1 MPAIV
6 PAEPFVLY
14 LHGFLSSPQSKKA
27 QQTIVYCEKIGLEQ
41 RIAVPQMSN
50 GPADTIKELRA
61 LIEDHPHDQIGLI
74 GSSLGGYYA
83 TCLSEHYEIPA
94 VLVNPAVRP
103 YDLWETHLGE
113 HRNYYTDE
121 IHTVSR
127 QDIEA
132 LKELEVS
139 QIKNPANFMLFVQT
153 GDETLDYRQA
163 VEKFSSSEC
172 VIRENGNHSYENF
185 DTELPAIF
193 DFLFSRAR
201 RGICD

>member
-1 MPAIV
+1 MPAK
-6 PAEPFVLY
+6 PFVLY

-27 QQTIVYCEKIGLEQ
+27 QQTVSYCEQTGLQQ
-41 RIAVPQMSN
+41 RIAVPQMRN
-50 GPADTIKELRA
+50 GPADTIKQLRTI
-61 LIEDHPHDQIGLI
+61 IEDHPHDRIVLI

-83 TCLSEHYEIPA
+83 TWLSEYYGIPA
-94 VLVNPAVRP
+94 ALINPAVRP
-103 YDLWETHLGE
+103 YDLWETHIGE
-113 HRNYYTDE
+113 HRNYYTNE
-121 IHTVSR
+121 IHIVGR
-127 QDIEA
+127 QDIEE

-139 QIKNPANFMLFVQT
+139 RLKSPENFMLFVQT

-163 VEKFSSSEC
+163 VEKFSSSGC

-201 RGICD
+201 RGACD